1 MRAVMSKRYKLV
13 IHLLDS
19 DEFYDLEKDPYEM
32 NNLIDDETYTE
43 IRNEMHDRLIEHMN
57 SPEICTEVISG
68 ACVHGEKISYQTG
81 KTKAIQDREKMKS
94 MNQDS

>member
-1 MRAVMSKRYKLV
+1 MNSM
-13 IHLLDS
+13 IW
-19 DEFYDLEKDPYEM
+19 EKDPYEM

-57 SPEICTEVISG
+57 STRDLYRG
-68 ACVHGEKISYQTG
+68 YQWRMRPWRKDFIPTG
-81 KTKAIQDREKMKS
+81 KTKAIQDRERMKS

>member
-1 MRAVMSKRYKLV
+1 MSKRYKLV

-57 SPEICTEVISG
+57 STRDLYRGISG

-81 KTKAIQDREKMKS
+81 KTKAIQDRERMKS